1 MATPKRLLKIK
12 PLHKYHLKIQGRS
25 VDLEAAATRNAQ
37 AASKN
42 AGTKIHE
49 SVRSFRSLRSQA
61 QTWTEERKRNI
72 MRAKKTKEIYLGN
85 LGGANDEVKALE
97 FCTCNA

>member
-1 MATPKRLLKIK
+1 MATLKRLLKIK
-12 PLHKYHLKIQGRS
+12 PLHGYHLETQGRS

-42 AGTKIHE
+42 AGTKIQE

-61 QTWTEERKRNI
+61 KTWTVERKRNI

-85 LGGANDEVKALE
+85 LGASK
-97 FCTCNA
+97 